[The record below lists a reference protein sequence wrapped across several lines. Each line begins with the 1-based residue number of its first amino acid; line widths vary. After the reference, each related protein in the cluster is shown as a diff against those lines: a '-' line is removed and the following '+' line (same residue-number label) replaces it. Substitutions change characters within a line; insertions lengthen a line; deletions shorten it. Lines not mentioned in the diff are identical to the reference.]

1 MRMISICGSVIVILK
16 YCACQFDAVDRGHA
30 KRGDQELERTKT
42 SCGCERAAG
51 VERGGDEISL
61 VPERVADVE
70 VIVTQNE
77 VDLGLEVTFD
87 QLALIYK
94 SLQAVKTLGAL
105 PPQDELLNDTLD
117 VVDQALKR
125 AVHPVLGFERPAA

>member
-1 MRMISICGSVIVILK
+1 MR
-16 YCACQFDAVDRGHA
+16 AH
-30 KRGDQELERTKT
+30 E
-42 SCGCERAAG
+42 
-51 VERGGDEISL
+51 
-61 VPERVADVE
+61 
-70 VIVTQNE
+70 
-77 VDLGLEVTFD
+77 LEVTFD

>member
-1 MRMISICGSVIVILK
+1 MR
-16 YCACQFDAVDRGHA
+16 AH
-30 KRGDQELERTKT
+30 E
-42 SCGCERAAG
+42 
-51 VERGGDEISL
+51 
-61 VPERVADVE
+61 
-70 VIVTQNE
+70 
-77 VDLGLEVTFD
+77 LEVTFD

-125 AVHPVLGFERPAA
+125 AVYTVLGLERPAA